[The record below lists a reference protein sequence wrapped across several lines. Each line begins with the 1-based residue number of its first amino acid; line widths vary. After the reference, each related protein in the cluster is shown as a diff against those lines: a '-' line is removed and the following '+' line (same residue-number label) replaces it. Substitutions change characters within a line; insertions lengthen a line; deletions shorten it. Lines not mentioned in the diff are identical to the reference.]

1 MRPGS
6 GVAASNAWVNVC
18 MITLDVFQGVQLTLL
33 GSSAPP
39 RCGGSGQKTRDFT
52 RSI

>member
-1 MRPGS
+1 MRLGS

-18 MITLDVFQGVQLTLL
+18 MITLDVFQGVQLLL

-39 RCGGSGQKTRDFT
+39 RCGGTKTRDFT